1 MNTLFQRWVLSRLWL
16 TYVVLGLS
24 FFAFGAG
31 TLNLGFL
38 FAANLRLLQQ
48 YGWDAVMDGALTQ
61 LCELLATGYLS
72 IAAYVVFKACEHRL
86 TAWLGG
92 ELHPK
97 PPPADH

>member
-1 MNTLFQRWVLSRLWL
+1 
-16 TYVVLGLS
+16 
-24 FFAFGAG
+24 
-31 TLNLGFL
+31 
-38 FAANLRLLQQ
+38 
-48 YGWDAVMDGALTQ
+48 MDGALTQ
-61 LCELLATGYLS
+61 LFELLATGYLS